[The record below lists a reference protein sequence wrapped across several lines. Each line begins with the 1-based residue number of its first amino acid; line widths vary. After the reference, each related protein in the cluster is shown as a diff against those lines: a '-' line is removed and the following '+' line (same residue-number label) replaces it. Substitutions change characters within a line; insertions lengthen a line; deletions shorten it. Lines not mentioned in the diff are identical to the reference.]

1 MIRQEQKIEKYQNW
15 QTDLLNC
22 DFAKFAENCGG
33 IGIKVTEPL
42 KLEAAIKT
50 LQE

>member
-1 MIRQEQKIEKYQNW
+1 M
-15 QTDLLNC
+15 LNC

-42 KLEAAIKT
+42 KLEAAIKKALSINQPVIVDIDT
-50 LQE
+50 DPNRF